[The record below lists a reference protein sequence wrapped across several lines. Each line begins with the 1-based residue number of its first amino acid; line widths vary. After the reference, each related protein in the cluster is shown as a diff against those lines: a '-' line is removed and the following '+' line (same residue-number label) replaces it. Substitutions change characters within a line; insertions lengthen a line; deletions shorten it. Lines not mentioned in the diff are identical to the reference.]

1 MMPAPGWKPGQII
14 NKDDGCPDMEANIGA
29 FAMPGLTAGTTSPA
43 FLGGS
48 NLAISAKSKNPDLAI
63 RAAEDPGLQGLPE
76 AVRRP
81 GHDPGAEVAARRHQ
95 R

>member
-14 NKDDGCPDMEANIGA
+14 NTDDGCPDMEANIGA

-48 NLAISAKSKNPDLAI
+48 NLAISAKSKHPDLAYELLKI
-63 RAAEDPGLQGLPE
+63 LVVARTTRSSSPTRARS
-76 AVRRP
+76 RR
-81 GHDPGAEVAARRHQ
+81 
-95 R
+95 